1 MDLPIVCL
9 PGDGIG
15 PDVVDAAERVLER
28 VAERFGHHLELER
41 HDFAG
46 VAWDRTGT
54 GFPDDTR
61 AACAGARAILLGAV
75 GDPRHDVLPA
85 AERPERALLELRRM
99 LDAYANLRP
108 IKVIRVLDSS
118 PFRPAAIEGADLL
131 IVRELTGG
139 IYYGEPRGIR
149 EEDGRRVGIN
159 TLRYDVR
166 EIERIARVA
175 FEAAGRRRGLL
186 LSVDKANVLESSQ
199 LWREV
204 VGGLASNYPDVRL
217 DHMYVDRAAMEIVR
231 DPRQFDVILTGN
243 MFGDI
248 LSDEASVLAGSLG
261 LLPSASVGEGG
272 GLYEPVH
279 GSAPDIAGQGIAN
292 PLAAISSSAMMLDLS
307 FGLKEEA
314 TAIESA
320 VTACLRGD
328 VLPRDLGGTAGTT
341 EITDASWRLCS
352 THRDRRSSDRHRRA
366 QRGENRAPVLLR
378 MASRLGTPASAG
390 TARRRRAARRTSLAT
405 MARANAPGV
414 ATNRPRPC
422 GPLCRLKPAFQAVP
436 ANLGLSVPAALSC
449 PAGCTGGP
457 T

>member
-1 MDLPIVCL
+1 M
-9 PGDGIG
+9 
-15 PDVVDAAERVLER
+15 
-28 VAERFGHHLELER
+28 
-41 HDFAG
+41 
-46 VAWDRTGT
+46 
-54 GFPDDTR
+54 
-61 AACAGARAILLGAV
+61 LG
-75 GDPRHDVLPA
+75 
-85 AERPERALLELRRM
+85 
-99 LDAYANLRP
+99 AYANLRP

-118 PFRPAAIEGADLL
+118 PFRPDAIEGADLL

-149 EEDGRRVGIN
+149 GEGAERVGIN
-159 TLRYDVR
+159 TLRYEVR

-175 FEAAGRRRGLL
+175 FEASGRRRGRL

-204 VGGLASNYPDVRL
+204 VAGLASDYPDVRL

-231 DPRQFDVILTGN
+231 DPSQFDVILTGN

-292 PLAAISSSAMMLDLS
+292 PLAAISSAAMMLELS

-314 TAIESA
+314 AAIESA

-328 VLPRDLGGTAGTT
+328 VLPRDLGGAAGTA
-341 EITDASWRLCS
+341 EITDI
-352 THRDRRSSDRHRRA
+352 
-366 QRGENRAPVLLR
+366 VL
-378 MASRLGTPASAG
+378 
-390 TARRRRAARRTSLAT
+390 
-405 MARANAPGV
+405 
-414 ATNRPRPC
+414 
-422 GPLCRLKPAFQAVP
+422 
-436 ANLGLSVPAALSC
+436 AAL
-449 PAGCTGGP
+449 
-457 T
+457 

>member
-1 MDLPIVCL
+1 MDLPVIAL

-15 PDVVDAAERVLER
+15 PDVVAEAERVLER
-28 VAERFGHHLELER
+28 VAERFGHRLLVER
-41 HDFAG
+41 YDFAG
-46 VAWDRTGT
+46 AAWDRTGT
-54 GFPDDTR
+54 GFPDATR
-61 AACAGARAILLGAV
+61 AACAGARAIFLGAV

-85 AERPERALLELRRM
+85 AERPERALLELRR
-99 LDAYANLRP
+99 LLGAYANLRP
-108 IKVIRVLDSS
+108 VRAIRVFEHS
-118 PFRPAAIEGADLL
+118 PFRPEAIEGADLL

-149 EEDGRRVGIN
+149 GEGAGRVGVN
-159 TLRYDVR
+159 TLVYEVK

-204 VGGLASNYPDVRL
+204 VADVGRDYPAVRL

-261 LLPSASVGEGG
+261 LLPSASVGDGG

-292 PLAAISSSAMMLDLS
+292 PLAAMSSAAMMLDLS
-307 FGLKEEA
+307 FGLTEEA
-314 TAIESA
+314 AAIEAA
-320 VTACLRGD
+320 VTACLRGE
-328 VLPRDLGGTAGTT
+328 VLPRDLGGSAGTT
-341 EITDASWRLCS
+341 EITDV
-352 THRDRRSSDRHRRA
+352 
-366 QRGENRAPVLLR
+366 VL
-378 MASRLGTPASAG
+378 
-390 TARRRRAARRTSLAT
+390 
-405 MARANAPGV
+405 
-414 ATNRPRPC
+414 
-422 GPLCRLKPAFQAVP
+422 
-436 ANLGLSVPAALSC
+436 AAL
-449 PAGCTGGP
+449 
-457 T
+457 

>member
-15 PDVVDAAERVLER
+15 PEVMAEAERVLER
-28 VAERFGHHLELER
+28 IAERFGHRLVIER

-46 VAWDRTGT
+46 AAWDRAGT
-54 GFPDDTR
+54 GFPDETR
-61 AACAGARAILLGAV
+61 EACAAARAILLGAV

-85 AERPERALLELRRM
+85 AERPERALLELRRR
-99 LDAYANLRP
+99 LGAYANLRP
-108 IKVIRVLDSS
+108 VKVIRVLDNS
-118 PFRPAAIEGADLL
+118 PFRPEAIAGADLL

-139 IYYGEPRGIR
+139 IYYGEPRGVR
-149 EEDGRRVGIN
+149 GEGAGRVGVN
-159 TLRYDVR
+159 TLRYAVR

-175 FEAAGRRRGLL
+175 FGAAARRRNLL

-204 VGGLASNYPDVRL
+204 VTSVAGDYPGVEL

-243 MFGDI
+243 LFGDI

-292 PLAAISSSAMMLDLS
+292 PLAAISSAAMMLELS

-314 TAIESA
+314 AAIEAA
-320 VTACLRGD
+320 VTDCLRGD
-328 VLPRDLGGTAGTT
+328 VLPRDLGGTTGTT
-341 EITDASWRLCS
+341 EITDVVLASL
-352 THRDRRSSDRHRRA
+352 
-366 QRGENRAPVLLR
+366 
-378 MASRLGTPASAG
+378 
-390 TARRRRAARRTSLAT
+390 
-405 MARANAPGV
+405 
-414 ATNRPRPC
+414 
-422 GPLCRLKPAFQAVP
+422 
-436 ANLGLSVPAALSC
+436 
-449 PAGCTGGP
+449 
-457 T
+457 

>member
-1 MDLPIVCL
+1 MDLPLVCL

-15 PDVVDAAERVLER
+15 PEVVAGAERVLAR
-28 VAERFGHHLELER
+28 VAERFGHRLTLER

-46 VAWDRTGT
+46 VAWDRFGT
-54 GFPDDTR
+54 GFPAETR

-75 GDPRHDVLPA
+75 GDPRHDALPA
-85 AERPERALLELRRM
+85 AERPERALLELRQ
-99 LDAYANLRP
+99 LLGAYANLRP
-108 IKVIRVLDSS
+108 IRVVRVMAGS
-118 PFRPAAIEGADLL
+118 PFRPEAIEGADLL

-149 EEDGRRVGIN
+149 EENGQRVGIN
-159 TLRYDVR
+159 TLRYEAR

-175 FEAAGRRRGLL
+175 FEAASRRRNLL

-204 VGGLASNYPDVRL
+204 VTEVAGDYPAVRL

-231 DPRQFDVILTGN
+231 DPRRFDVILTGN

-261 LLPSASVGEGG
+261 LLPSASVGDGG

-292 PLAAISSSAMMLDLS
+292 PLAAISSAAMMLELS

-314 TAIESA
+314 AAIEAA
-320 VTACLRGD
+320 VGRCLRGS
-328 VLPRDLGGTAGTT
+328 VLPPDLGG
-341 EITDASWRLCS
+341 
-352 THRDRRSSDRHRRA
+352 
-366 QRGENRAPVLLR
+366 
-378 MASRLGTPASAG
+378 SAG
-390 TARRRRAARRTSLAT
+390 TAEVTE
-405 MARANAPGV
+405 
-414 ATNRPRPC
+414 
-422 GPLCRLKPAFQAVP
+422 AV
-436 ANLGLSVPAALSC
+436 LAAL
-449 PAGCTGGP
+449 
-457 T
+457 